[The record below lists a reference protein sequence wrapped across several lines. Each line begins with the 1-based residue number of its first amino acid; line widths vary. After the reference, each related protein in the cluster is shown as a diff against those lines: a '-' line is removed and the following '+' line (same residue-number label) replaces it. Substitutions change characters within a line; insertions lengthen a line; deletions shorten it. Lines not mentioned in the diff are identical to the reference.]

1 MKEAVARL
9 MKLFEGFQSASGTH
23 GTPERDPEGLKWNIK
38 NTAKTLRQPVT
49 PELWEQHV
57 KGERPLGVIPIREDN
72 SCSWGSIDFDEYD
85 VDLLQMINRVEQA
98 KYPLVPC
105 RSKSGGLHLF
115 LFLKKP
121 EPAADVQRVLRD
133 AAASLGMAECEI
145 FPKQTKI
152 LVERNDLG
160 SWMVMPY
167 FGSTYDGKLKNQ
179 HGLKKTGAEM
189 TIGEFV
195 SAAEKTQTTI
205 DEFEKLCS
213 DRRGHSSDAGKG
225 KGKRKGNGA
234 AQTKGDFSDGPPC
247 LQHLTSLGV
256 QSEGRKRTLFMM
268 ALYYKRAFPDE
279 WKEKLERA
287 NQVYFDPLPRGEVDG
302 VIKSVSKKDYEYTCK
317 EEPMRSCCDSVLCR
331 GRKFGIGRGGEYPVI
346 TSLSKLNS
354 DPPVWFADVLGQRL
368 ELSTDELQN
377 YQKFHRH
384 CMNRVNKT
392 YRPMKQDAWYA
403 LVQEAMDKVVEIE
416 VPEDAKAGARLLE
429 QLEEFLTDRAKGD
442 RKEDLLQGR
451 PFESVEHGCYYFT
464 AKSLEK
470 YLKQQGVREPD
481 RGKLFDKITHLGGG
495 KHFFN
500 IDNHAGIRAWY
511 VPSTVVQAKPR
522 VPPPKIKRED
532 GL

>member
-1 MKEAVARL
+1 MKEAVSRL
-9 MKLFEGFQSASGTH
+9 MKLFEGFQGASGTH
-23 GTPERDPEGLKWNIK
+23 GVPEKDTEGLKWSIK
-38 NTAKTLRQPVT
+38 STAKTVRQPVT

-85 VDLLQMINRVEQA
+85 VDLLQMIRRVEEA

-121 EPAADVQRVLRD
+121 EPAAEVQRVLRD

-152 LVERNDLG
+152 LIERNDLG

-167 FGSTYDGKLKNQ
+167 FGSTFGGKLKNQ

-189 TIGEFV
+189 TMGEFV
-195 SAAEKTQTTI
+195 NFAEKMLTTTESLESI
-205 DEFEKLCS
+205 CRA
-213 DRRGHSSDAGKG
+213 RRGQGTATGK
-225 KGKRKGNGA
+225 KKRGNGTA
-234 AQTKGDFSDGPPC
+234 ASKGDFSDGPPC

-256 QSEGRKRTLFMM
+256 RSDGRKRTLFMM
-268 ALYYKRAFPDE
+268 ALYYKRAAPDE

-287 NQVYFDPLPRGEVDG
+287 NQIYFDPLPRSEVDG

-317 EEPMRSCCDSVLCR
+317 EEPMRSCCDSILCR
-331 GRKFGIGRGGEYPVI
+331 ARKFGIGRGGEYPVI
-346 TSLSKLNS
+346 SSLSKLNS

-392 YRPMKQDAWYA
+392 YRPMKQDAWFA
-403 LVQEAMDKVVEIE
+403 LVQEAMDKVLEID
-416 VPEDAKAGARLLE
+416 VPEDARPGARLRE

-442 RKEDLLQGR
+442 RKEDLVQGR
-451 PFESVEHGCYYFT
+451 PFESVEDGCYYFT
-464 AKSLEK
+464 IKSFERFLR
-470 YLKQQGVREPD
+470 QQGIRDFD
-481 RGKLFDKITHLGGG
+481 RGKLYDNIVRLGGG

-500 IDNHAGIRAWY
+500 IENHKGVRAWF
-511 VPSTVVQAKPR
+511 VPSSAVQAAPV
-522 VPPPKIKRED
+522 VPPPRVKRED